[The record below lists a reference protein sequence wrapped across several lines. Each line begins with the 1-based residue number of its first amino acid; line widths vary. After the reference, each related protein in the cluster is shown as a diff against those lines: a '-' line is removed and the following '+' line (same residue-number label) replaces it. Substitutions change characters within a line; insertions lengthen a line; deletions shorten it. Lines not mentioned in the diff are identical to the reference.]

1 MGMIVPRVQLDGW
14 FGLAFLA
21 GLAVRFMCVWCM
33 GWFGGSASRV
43 NQIEQKIEYLPRWR
57 AELLAKAM
65 LGESAVIRERG
76 RWYCREGPID
86 RERAK
91 LARGAR

>member
-1 MGMIVPRVQLDGW
+1 
-14 FGLAFLA
+14 
-21 GLAVRFMCVWCM
+21 M

-65 LGESAVIRERG
+65 LGETAVIRQRG
-76 RWYCREGPID
+76 TWYFVARSRLTGKGRSWREALDDAQGFKDRWEAANG
-86 RERAK
+86 K
-91 LARGAR
+91 LLASDVTQ

>member
-1 MGMIVPRVQLDGW
+1 
-14 FGLAFLA
+14 
-21 GLAVRFMCVWCM
+21 MCVWCV

-65 LGESAVIRERG
+65 LGETAVIRQRGTWYFVGRG
-76 RWYCREGPID
+76 RLTGKGRSWREALD
-86 RERAK
+86 DAQFHVALLQK
-91 LARGAR
+91 VKDAS

>member
-1 MGMIVPRVQLDGW
+1 
-14 FGLAFLA
+14 
-21 GLAVRFMCVWCM
+21 MCVWCV

-65 LGESAVIRERG
+65 LGEPAVIRQRGTWYFVARG
-76 RWYCREGPID
+76 RLTGKGRSWREALDDAQFNVALLQKVKDAI
-86 RERAK
+86 
-91 LARGAR
+91 